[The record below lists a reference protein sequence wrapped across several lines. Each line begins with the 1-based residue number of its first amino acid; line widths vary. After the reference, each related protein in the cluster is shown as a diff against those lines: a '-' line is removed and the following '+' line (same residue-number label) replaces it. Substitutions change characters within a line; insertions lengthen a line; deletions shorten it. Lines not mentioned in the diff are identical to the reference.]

1 MPPRPSSSPLPSHCL
16 PAMPLVKLLARPRH
30 KIRTLASIHPLV
42 YDRKGLVS
50 AFRPKET
57 ALEAAETFRLS
68 VSFRPKDTFRPKV
81 LISAERGLF
90 RPKLGAKSAH
100 TLAEIGRNE
109 PLLAEINTFGRN
121 CLFRSISAFGRNNL
135 T

>member
-1 MPPRPSSSPLPSHCL
+1 MY
-16 PAMPLVKLLARPRH
+16 LV
-30 KIRTLASIHPLV
+30 V
-42 YDRKGLVS
+42 YDRKGPLS

-57 ALEAAETFRLS
+57 ALEPAETFRLL

-81 LISAERGLF
+81 QILAERGLF

-109 PLLAEINTFGRN
+109 PLSAEINTFGRN
-121 CLFRSISAFGRNNL
+121 CLFRSNSAFGRNNL
-135 T
+135 I

>member
-1 MPPRPSSSPLPSHCL
+1 M
-16 PAMPLVKLLARPRH
+16 
-30 KIRTLASIHPLV
+30 

-68 VSFRPKDTFRPKV
+68 VSFRPKVTFRPKV

-100 TLAEIGRNE
+100 NLAEIGRNE
-109 PLLAEINTFGRN
+109 PLSAEIVSFVYFG
-121 CLFRSISAFGRNNL
+121 IQPK
-135 T
+135 